1 MAMEFKGMTALALI
15 VGASVFAGGP
25 ASAHHAI
32 NSQFDVTALVPKSG
46 VLTSVDNINPHVY
59 WHFDVKNADGKFE
72 QWNIESVAPNGL
84 RRAGISMKDDVA
96 VGTTY
101 NFQIAPARNGGHT
114 GLLMVIE
121 VKGKSVRLVAE

>member
-1 MAMEFKGMTALALI
+1 MTIRMIAKLAAMTALASAIAL
-15 VGASVFAGGP
+15 P

-32 NSQFDVTALVPKSG
+32 NSQFDVTALVPKTG
-46 VLTSVDNINPHVY
+46 VLTGVDNINPHAY
-59 WHFDVKNADGKFE
+59 WHFDVKGPDGKVE
-72 QWNIESVAPNGL
+72 RWNVESVAPNGL

-96 VGTTY
+96 VGDVY
-101 NFQIAPARNGGHT
+101 NFQIAPSRNGSRT